1 MKKASLIFSGLM
13 LASGLAFAQ
22 SAQDQMS
29 AFKNAYKENQAV
41 EDVKAQA
48 QAKARAQADAEAK
61 VERKKQEDRA
71 ERERARNQAYDDE
84 MRRMDL
90 QERKAGVAARRAQS
104 SRSNDYIDQDL
115 KRQGAQTDVIQ
126 SQADSNRNLSVGA
139 RDMMQG
145 VGQGASKGLPPPPSQ
160 SNTLIVK

>member
-1 MKKASLIFSGLM
+1 MKKFVLIFSGL
-13 LASGLAFAQ
+13 AIFSGLSFAQ

-41 EDVKAQA
+41 ED
-48 QAKARAQADAEAK
+48 AKAK
-61 VERKKQEDRA
+61 VERKKYEDRA
-71 ERERARNQAYDDE
+71 DRERARNQAYEDE

-90 QERKAGVAARRAQS
+90 QERRAGVAARRAQS

-126 SQADSNRNLSVGA
+126 SQADANRNLSVGA

-145 VGQGASKGLPPPPSQ
+145 VGQGASKGLPPPPSL
-160 SNTLIVK
+160 SNTWIVK